1 MHKDEKMR
9 KFLIKSSKNG
19 KYIKSKII
27 LSNDINITNSIN
39 DHINY
44 SSFTGINNNSST
56 FDAIMGKNEDNTLE
70 NLNTNLMLS
79 NGLNE
84 DKKDKL
90 MKTIIQNSDIL
101 KNENNSTIMIN
112 SDSLSNILEK
122 NSVTVRWCKLCNTI
136 VIII

>member
-1 MHKDEKMR
+1 MR

-27 LSNDINITNSIN
+27 LSNDVNITNSVN
-39 DHINY
+39 DHVVY
-44 SSFTGINNNSST
+44 DTFSGLNNSNT
-56 FDAIMGKNEDNTLE
+56 FDAIMGKNDDNSVE
-70 NLNTNLMLS
+70 NLNTNLIIN
-79 NGLNE
+79 NGLND
-84 DKKDKL
+84 DKKEKL

-101 KNENNSTIMIN
+101 KNETNSTIMIN

-136 VIII
+136 VILS

>member
-1 MHKDEKMR
+1 MNKDEKMR

-27 LSNDINITNSIN
+27 LSNDVNITNTVN
-39 DHINY
+39 DQVVYNAF
-44 SSFTGINNNSST
+44 SGLNNSST
-56 FDAIMGKNEDNTLE
+56 FDAIMGKNEDNSVE
-70 NLNTNLMLS
+70 NLNTNLIIN
-79 NGLNE
+79 NGLCD
-84 DKKDKL
+84 DKKEKL

-101 KNENNSTIMIN
+101 KNETNSTIMIN

-136 VIII
+136 VIFS